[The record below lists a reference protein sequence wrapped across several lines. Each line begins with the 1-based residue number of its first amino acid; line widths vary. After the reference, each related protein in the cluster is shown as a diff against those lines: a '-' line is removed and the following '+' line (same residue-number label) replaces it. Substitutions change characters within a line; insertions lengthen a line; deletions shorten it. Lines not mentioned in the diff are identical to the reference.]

1 VERHSVRDVRD
12 FRAERRGRRLI
23 VPSAPPK
30 ESPDEPTHVGRDQ
43 ARRAEAVAFLR
54 FCFGDE
60 ERGVDLRVARRAVET
75 IAALLAGRL
84 PPDDEVTTGFRIWRE
99 LGGDRV

>member
-1 VERHSVRDVRD
+1 VS
-12 FRAERRGRRLI
+12 
-23 VPSAPPK
+23 SSSSK
-30 ESPDEPTHVGRDQ
+30 ESPHVPKQVVRDH

-60 ERGVDLRVARRAVET
+60 ERGVDLRVARKAVET

-84 PPDDEVTTGFRIWRE
+84 PPDDELTTGFRIWRE